1 MAENIELEQETASVM
16 EFALRTAGDINPYYW
31 DVPQDFKR
39 PAMYFPQPEI
49 DTGGD
54 TLGTYAS
61 EYAWYINVFA
71 DTTEEA
77 HGIARRVL
85 TALKRAKNYVPL
97 LNEDGEATG
106 KKLRLKDPGLKR
118 GDVGVAQL
126 TIEWTSRRSYAD
138 DEPPKVNI
146 THILFSKK
154 EDSPD
159 GE

>member
-1 MAENIELEQETASVM
+1 MAKNIELEQEAASVM
-16 EFALRTAGDINPYYW
+16 AFALRAAGDINPYYW
-31 DVPQDFKR
+31 DV
-39 PAMYFPQPEI
+39 PQPEI

-154 EDSPD
+154 EESPD

>member
-1 MAENIELEQETASVM
+1 MAKNIELEQEAASVM
-16 EFALRTAGDINPYYW
+16 AFALRTAGDINPYYW

-85 TALKRAKNYVPL
+85 IALKRAKNYVPL
-97 LNEDGEATG
+97 LNGDGTESG
-106 KKLRLKDPGLKR
+106 KKLQLKDPSLKR
-118 GDVGVAQL
+118 GDTGVAQL
-126 TIEWTSRRSYAD
+126 TIKWTSRRSYAEV
-138 DEPPKVNI
+138 EPPKMQV
-146 THILFSKK
+146 THILFSQK

>member
-1 MAENIELEQETASVM
+1 MAKNIELEQEAASVM
-16 EFALRTAGDINPYYW
+16 AFALRTAGDINPYYW

-118 GDVGVAQL
+118 GGVGVAQH
-126 TIEWTSRRSYAD
+126 TIEWTRRRSYAD

-154 EDSPD
+154 DESAD

>member
-1 MAENIELEQETASVM
+1 MELEQEVASIM
-16 EFALRTAGDINPYYW
+16 AFALHSAGDPHPHYW
-31 DVPQDFKR
+31 DIPQDFER

-77 HGIARRVL
+77 HGIALAVL
-85 TALKRAKNYVPL
+85 TALKRARNYVPL
-97 LNEDGEATG
+97 LNEDGTTTG
-106 KKLRLKDPGLKR
+106 KKLRLKDPKLKR
-118 GDVGVAQL
+118 VDTGVVQL
-126 TIEWTSRRSYAD
+126 TIEWTSRRAYD
-138 DEPPKVNI
+138 GKEPPSKIMI
-146 THILFSKK
+146 TNILFSKK

-159 GE
+159 GK

>member
-1 MAENIELEQETASVM
+1 MTLEQEVASIIAFVQDS
-16 EFALRTAGDINPYYW
+16 AGHLNPYYW
-31 DVPQDFKR
+31 DVPEDFER
-39 PAMYFPQPEI
+39 PAIYFPQPEI
-49 DTGGD
+49 TTGGD

-61 EYAWYINVFA
+61 EYAWYINIFA

-77 HGIARRVL
+77 HDIARRVL
-85 TALKRAKNYVPL
+85 TALKRARNYVPL

-118 GDVGVAQL
+118 GDTGVAQL
-126 TIEWTSRRSYAD
+126 TIEWTSRRSYAE

-146 THILFSKK
+146 THISITKK
-154 EDSPD
+154 EEPPD

>member
-1 MAENIELEQETASVM
+1 MTFEQELSSIISFVQDN
-16 EFALRTAGDINPYYW
+16 AGHPNSYYW
-31 DVPQDFKR
+31 DIPQEFLR

-97 LNEDGEATG
+97 LNEDGTESG

-118 GDVGVAQL
+118 GDTGVAQL
-126 TIEWTSRRSYAD
+126 KIEWTSRRSYAD

-146 THILFSKK
+146 THITFSKK
-154 EDSPD
+154 EESPD